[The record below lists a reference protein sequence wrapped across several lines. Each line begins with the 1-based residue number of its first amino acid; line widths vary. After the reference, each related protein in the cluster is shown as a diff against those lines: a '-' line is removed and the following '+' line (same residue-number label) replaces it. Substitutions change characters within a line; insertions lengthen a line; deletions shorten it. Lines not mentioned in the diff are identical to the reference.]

1 MSMGHYAPDSNGLL
15 APIQPWLDDSEVSEI
30 LLNQPG
36 EIYVE
41 KCGKLQKYNVPEF
54 DQRSVMRLFQLIA
67 NENSQEINEKKPLLS
82 ASLQDGS
89 RLQIV
94 LPPTAKYHTLSI
106 RRKIVRNFSLT
117 DYEKIQF
124 YKHAAG
130 F

>member
-1 MSMGHYAPDSNGLL
+1 MGHYAPDSNGLL
-15 APIQPWLDDSEVSEI
+15 APIQSWLDDSEVSEI
-30 LLNQPG
+30 LMNRPG

-41 KCGKLQKYNVPEF
+41 KYGKLQKYKVHEF

-67 NENSQEINEKKPLLS
+67 NENAQEINEKKPLLS

-117 DYEKIQF
+117 LRKDSIL
-124 YKHAAG
+124 
-130 F
+130 